1 MRKSLL
7 FAVILAISLSTLS
20 ACSKQPAPETDVAQ
34 NTARY
39 QQLKSV
45 ATGVKMTDDEINTII
60 RTMLADGTTALDLV
74 AAAGCTIEQSTP
86 GDARLTCFLMEDA
99 DVFTLYFDSG
109 LESYAASG
117 KIVVESE
124 RRAAQKLFRDL
135 VANFQ
140 YDAAAYMPP
149 DSLRMVCYNDDGSPS
164 YDHTYYYDHAQY
176 VAALDEL
183 FQLVGN

>member
-60 RTMLADGTTALDLV
+60 RTMLADG
-74 AAAGCTIEQSTP
+74 TIEQSTP